1 MPNAKR
7 PHNTDVIVGA
17 NVRRIRMQ
25 RQVSQ
30 ETLAAKLGVSFQ
42 QVQKYEK
49 GTNRVSASRLQQIAD
64 ALQCQLL
71 DLFDGV
77 VSSPTAE
84 PVQELSKGAMRAAAY
99 FDAIPEQ
106 NKRDALL
113 KLMGS
118 MAAETSRPS

>member
-7 PHNTDVIVGA
+7 PHSTDIIVGA
-17 NVRRIRMQ
+17 NVRKIRMQ

-30 ETLAAKLGVSFQ
+30 ETLASKLGVTFQ

-77 VSSPTAE
+77 VSGSTAE

-106 NKRDALL
+106 NKREALL

-118 MAAETSRPS
+118 LATTTAQPL